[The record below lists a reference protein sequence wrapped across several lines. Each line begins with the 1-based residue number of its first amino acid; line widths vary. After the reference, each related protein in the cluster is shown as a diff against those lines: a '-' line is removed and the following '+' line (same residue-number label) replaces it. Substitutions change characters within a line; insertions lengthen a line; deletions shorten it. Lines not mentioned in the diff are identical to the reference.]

1 MPGSGDKA
9 GLRMET
15 KKILIFL
22 ASLVALLAAIAAGAG
37 LLLSVNSA
45 PFEFT
50 TVRGQTA
57 QIYGGGIY
65 QFDTLFSA
73 AGYRGQDATALFL
86 GISLLVVAIFFYQRG
101 SLRGQLLLSGMLGY
115 FLYLYVSMALGAA
128 FNSLFLL
135 YIAIFST
142 SLFAYILSFV
152 NIDWQRLSDRL
163 PVLPRR
169 SLAGFMVASGLITLF
184 VWGLPLAAALFSGR
198 PPDRLDSYTT
208 MVTYALDLA
217 IITPATFLCAYLVLR
232 DLPPGYAIA
241 CPLLVLIVLLVPQII
256 LSTYFQRSAGVPF
269 TTGEM
274 VGPVVGFVILGI
286 IAVWLLASLLKRI

>member
-1 MPGSGDKA
+1 MTKLGFAWK
-9 GLRMET
+9 

-142 SLFAYILSFV
+142 SLFTYILSFV

-217 IITPATFLCAYLVLR
+217 IITTCYLSLR
-232 DLPPGYAIA
+232 VSSSA
-241 CPLLVLIVLLVPQII
+241 
-256 LSTYFQRSAGVPF
+256 RSAAWLCNRLPTPGAHRSPCPPNYIKHLF
-269 TTGEM
+269 PT
-274 VGPVVGFVILGI
+274 VGRSSIYNG
-286 IAVWLLASLLKRI
+286 